1 MPVAEITHAET
12 AQRAR
17 LLRVRD
23 YHVALDLTRGAE
35 IFGSVSAIRFDAA
48 ELGAAESGA
57 AESGAASHADLVA
70 SAVHEI
76 TLNGVPLDP
85 AAVYVGGRITLP
97 GLAAHNELRVVA
109 DCAYTDSGTGMHRS
123 AGAASGGV
131 WIYGKFAPAYARTAY
146 ACFDQPDLKAEF
158 TFQVTVPAQWTVL
171 SNQPPAAA
179 PEQTAGGNAV
189 WRFTPTPRLP
199 TFTTTV
205 VAGDYHVV
213 TSSHATPSGQQIP
226 LELACQADLAGYLDA
241 QAPALFEATAR
252 GLDLY
257 TDLLGAYPYAK
268 YGQVFVPAFSA
279 GASEDVGCVLISD
292 QFLFRSRVTAA
303 MDEFRTMVILHEMAH
318 MWFGDLVTVRWW
330 DDLWLSESFA
340 EFCGHLAT
348 ARVGGFPG
356 AWSTFSAGRKA
367 WGFAQDRLP
376 SAHPVAAD
384 TATLSEAIANFDGIS
399 YAKGASVLRQL
410 AAYVGEED
418 FFSGICAY
426 IAGHAFANASRADL
440 ISAVAAS
447 SGKSL
452 DDWSQAWLRTAG
464 FNTLRCQFQTD
475 ASGAFTEFA
484 VVQDAPASHPVLRPH
499 HIAIGL
505 YQRSGDVLA
514 RTRLVEVDVTGPR
527 TTVPELAGAT
537 QPDLILPNDGDTGF
551 VMVRFDPRSLRTVTE
566 SIGRLTDPPARAVC
580 WNALIDMVQQAE
592 LPVPEFVAA
601 LAGGIRREP
610 SVSVLQALLPQ
621 VEQVMRQLATAEA
634 AAACKRLLAEV
645 AGQQLRSAEPASDLQ
660 LAWAQLLGW
669 TATSADHLDLS
680 AGLLSGDVAVP
691 GLSVDT
697 GLRWPL
703 LQRLAAAGRVG
714 DAVIDAELTRDP
726 TPAGQRYAAA
736 CRAAIPDAGHK
747 EAAWQ
752 QLIDGGLGMEGLYL
766 VARGFALP
774 EQAGLLAPYPAR
786 YLGTLR
792 EIWPTRSGHLRV
804 LLGDLLFP
812 YPAATAELLA
822 QIDEFLAVGPA
833 DPGMARVL
841 TERRDTLQRAL
852 RSRALPLEE
861 D

>member
-1 MPVAEITHAET
+1 MPVAEITHAAT

-23 YHVALDLTRGAE
+23 YHVTLDLTRGAE
-35 IFGSVSAIRFDAA
+35 VFGSVSVIRFDAA
-48 ELGAAESGA
+48 EP
-57 AESGAASHADLVA
+57 GAASHADLVA
-70 SAVHEI
+70 STVREI
-76 TLNGVPLDP
+76 TLNGLSLDP
-85 AAVYVGGRITLP
+85 AAVYADGRITLP
-97 GLAAHNELRVVA
+97 GLAVHNELRVVA
-109 DCAYTDSGTGMHRS
+109 DCAYTGSGTGMHRS
-123 AGAASGGV
+123 ADAASGEV

-158 TFQVTVPAQWTVL
+158 TFEVTAPAHWTVL
-171 SNQPPAAA
+171 SNQSPAAA
-179 PEQTAGGNAV
+179 PESAADGSAV
-189 WRFTPTPRLP
+189 WRFTPTPQLP

-205 VAGDYHVV
+205 VAGDYHLV

-226 LELACQADLAGYLDA
+226 LELACQADMAGHLDA
-241 QAPALFEATAR
+241 EALFEVTGR
-252 GLDLY
+252 GLDFY
-257 TDLLGAYPYAK
+257 TELLGAYPYAK

-279 GASEDVGCVLISD
+279 GATEDVGCVLISD

-318 MWFGDLVTVRWW
+318 MWFGDLVTVQWW

-348 ARVGGFPG
+348 VRVGGFPD
-356 AWSTFSAGRKA
+356 AWSTFSVGRKA

-376 SAHPVAAD
+376 STHPVAAD

-410 AAYVGEED
+410 AAYVGEEN
-418 FFSGICAY
+418 FFSGIRAY
-426 IAGHAFANASRADL
+426 ITGHAFANASRADL
-440 ISAVAAS
+440 IAAVAAS
-447 SGKSL
+447 SGKPL
-452 DDWSQAWLRTAG
+452 DAWSQAWLQTAG
-464 FNTLRCQFQTD
+464 FNTLRAQFQTD
-475 ASGAFTEFA
+475 ASGAFTEFTVA
-484 VVQDAPASHPVLRPH
+484 QDAPASHPILRPH
-499 HIAIGL
+499 RVAIGL

-527 TTVPELAGAT
+527 TAVPELAGAT

-551 VMVRFDPRSLRTVTE
+551 VMVRFDPRSLRTVIE
-566 SIGRLTDPPARAVC
+566 SIGGLDDPLARAVC

-610 SVSVLQALLPQ
+610 SVSVLHALLPQ
-621 VEQVMRQLATAEA
+621 AEQIMRQLATPEDA
-634 AAACKRLLAEV
+634 AAGKRLLADA
-645 AGQQLRSAEPASDLQ
+645 AGQLLRSAEPAGDLQ

-669 TATSADHLDLS
+669 TATSADQLDLS
-680 AGLLSGDVAVP
+680 ARLLSGDVALP
-691 GLSVDT
+691 GLPVDT

-714 DAVIDAELTRDP
+714 DAVIDAELARDP
-726 TPAGQRYAAA
+726 TPAGQRHAAA

-752 QLIDGGLGMEGLYL
+752 QLVDGRLGMEGLSV

-774 EQAGLLAPYPAR
+774 EQAGLLTPYAVR
-786 YLGTLR
+786 YLGALR
-792 EIWPTRSGHLRV
+792 QIWPTRSGHLRV

-812 YPAATAELLA
+812 YPAASQELLA
-822 QIDEFLAVGPA
+822 QIDEFLAA
-833 DPGMARVL
+833 DPAEAGPDPSMVRVL
-841 TERRDTLQRAL
+841 TERRDTLRRAL
-852 RSRALPLEE
+852 LSRALPGRRPDPLG
-861 D
+861 

>member
-1 MPVAEITHAET
+1 MMPVAEITRAET

-17 LLRVRD
+17 LLRVRS

-35 IFGSVSAIRFDAA
+35 IFGSVSVIRFDAA
-48 ELGAAESGA
+48 EP
-57 AESGAASHADLVA
+57 GAASHADLVA
-70 SAVHEI
+70 SMVHEI

-85 AAVYVGGRITLP
+85 AAVYAGGRITLP
-97 GLAAHNELRVVA
+97 ALAAHNELRVVA

-123 AGAASGGV
+123 ADAASGGV

-171 SNQPPAAA
+171 SNQPPDGSPGPA
-179 PEQTAGGNAV
+179 AGGRAV
-189 WRFTPTPRLP
+189 WLFTPTPRLP

-205 VAGDYHVV
+205 VAGDYHLV

-226 LELACQADLAGYLDA
+226 LELACQADMAGHLDA
-241 QAPALFEATAR
+241 EALFEVTGR

-257 TDLLGAYPYAK
+257 TGLLGTYPYAK

-292 QFLFRSRVTAA
+292 QFLFRSILTAA

-318 MWFGDLVTVRWW
+318 MWFGDLVSVRWW

-356 AWSTFSAGRKA
+356 AWSTFCVGRKA

-376 SAHPVAAD
+376 STHPVAAD
-384 TATLSEAIANFDGIS
+384 TATLSEAIGSFDGIS

-410 AAYVGEED
+410 AAYAGEEN
-418 FFSGICAY
+418 FFSGIRAY
-426 IAGHAFANASRADL
+426 IAGHAFANAGRADL
-440 ISAVAAS
+440 IAAVAAS

-475 ASGAFTEFA
+475 AGGAFTEFA

-499 HIAIGL
+499 RIAIGL

-514 RTRLVEVDVTGPR
+514 RTRLVEVDLAGPR
-527 TTVPELAGAT
+527 TAVPELAGAA
-537 QPDLILPNDGDTGF
+537 QPDLVLPNDGDTGF

-566 SIGRLTDPPARAVC
+566 LIGSLTDPLARAVC
-580 WNALIDMVQQAE
+580 WNAVIDMVQQAE
-592 LPVPEFVAA
+592 LPVPEFVAT

-621 VEQVMRQLATAEA
+621 AEQIMRQLAGPGSA
-634 AAACKRLLAEV
+634 ADGKRLLADV
-645 AGQQLRSAEPASDLQ
+645 AGQLLRSAEPASDHQ

-669 TATSADHLDLS
+669 TATSADQLDLS
-680 AGLLSGDVAVP
+680 AALLSGDVAVP
-691 GLSVDT
+691 GLPVNAE
-697 GLRWPL
+697 LRWPL

-714 DAVIDAELTRDP
+714 DAVVDAELAKDP
-726 TPAGQRYAAA
+726 TPAGQRHAAA

-747 EAAWQ
+747 EEAWQ
-752 QLIDGGLGMEGLYL
+752 QLIGGRLGMAGLSM

-774 EQAGLLAPYPAR
+774 EQAGLLTPYAGR

-812 YPAATAELLA
+812 YPAASQDLLA
-822 QIDEFLAVGPA
+822 QIDEFLATDPA
-833 DPGMARVL
+833 DAGKDPAMVRVL
-841 TERRDTLQRAL
+841 TERRDTLRRAL
-852 RSRALPLEE
+852 LSRALPSRPDPLG
-861 D
+861 

>member
-1 MPVAEITHAET
+1 MMPVAEITHAET

-35 IFGSVSAIRFDAA
+35 IFGSVSVIRFDAA
-48 ELGAAESGA
+48 EP
-57 AESGAASHADLVA
+57 GAASHADLVA
-70 SAVHEI
+70 DAVHEV
-76 TLNGVPLDP
+76 TLNGVSLDP
-85 AAVYVGGRITLP
+85 VAVYAAGRITLP
-97 GLAAHNELRVVA
+97 ALAAHNELRVVA

-123 AGAASGGV
+123 ADAASGAV
-131 WIYGKFAPAYARTAY
+131 WIYGKFAPAYARSAY

-158 TFQVTVPAQWTVL
+158 TFEVTAPAHWTVL
-171 SNQPPAAA
+171 SNQPLAAA
-179 PEQTAGGNAV
+179 PEPAAAGSAV

-199 TFTTTV
+199 AFTTTV
-205 VAGDYHVV
+205 VAGDYHLV
-213 TSSHATPSGQQIP
+213 TSSHATPGGQQIP
-226 LELACQADLAGYLDA
+226 LELACQADLAGHLDA
-241 QAPALFEATAR
+241 EALFEVTGR
-252 GLDLY
+252 GLDFY
-257 TDLLGAYPYAK
+257 TELLGAYPYAK
-268 YGQVFVPAFSA
+268 YGQVFVPEFSA

-356 AWSTFSAGRKA
+356 AWSTFSVGRKA

-376 SAHPVAAD
+376 STHPVAAD

-410 AAYVGEED
+410 AAYVGEEN
-418 FFSGICAY
+418 FFSGIRAY
-426 IAGHAFANASRADL
+426 ITGHAFANASRADL
-440 ISAVAAS
+440 IAAVAAS

-464 FNTLRCQFQTD
+464 FNTLRCEYQTD

-499 HIAIGL
+499 RIAIGL
-505 YQRSGDVLA
+505 YQRSGDDLA
-514 RTRLVEVDVTGPR
+514 RTGRMEVDVAGPR
-527 TTVPELAGAT
+527 TVVPELAGTT

-566 SIGRLTDPPARAVC
+566 SIGRLTDPLARAVC

-592 LPVPEFVAA
+592 LPVPRFVAA
-601 LAGGIRREP
+601 LAGGIGREP
-610 SVSVLQALLPQ
+610 SVSVLQALLAQ
-621 VEQVMRQLATAEA
+621 AEQIIRQLATPEDA
-634 AAACKRLLAEV
+634 AAGKRLLADA
-645 AGQQLRSAEPASDLQ
+645 AGQLLRSAEPASDLQ

-669 TATSADHLDLS
+669 TATSADQLDLS
-680 AGLLSGDVAVP
+680 AGLLSGDAAVP
-691 GLSVDT
+691 GLRVDA

-703 LQRLAAAGRVG
+703 LQRLAAAGRVR
-714 DAVIDAELTRDP
+714 DAVIDAELARDP
-726 TPAGQRYAAA
+726 TPGGQRYAAA

-747 EAAWQ
+747 DAAWQ
-752 QLIDGGLGMEGLYL
+752 QLIDGGLGMEGLYV

-774 EQAGLLAPYPAR
+774 EQASLLAPYAAR
-786 YLGTLR
+786 YLSTLR
-792 EIWPTRSGHLRV
+792 EIWPTRGGHLRV

-822 QIDEFLAVGPA
+822 QIDEFLAA
-833 DPGMARVL
+833 DPGDPVKEPGMVRVL
-841 TERRDTLQRAL
+841 TERRDTLRRAL
-852 RSRALPLEE
+852 LSRALSSRGPDPLG
-861 D
+861 

>member
-1 MPVAEITHAET
+1 MPTDEITRAET

-35 IFGSVSAIRFDAA
+35 TFGSVSVIRFDAA
-48 ELGAAESGA
+48 EP
-57 AESGAASHADLVA
+57 GAASHADLVA

-76 TLNGVPLDP
+76 TLNGAPLDP
-85 AAVYVGGRITLP
+85 AAVYADGRIALP
-97 GLAAHNELRVVA
+97 DLAVHNELRVVA

-123 AGAASGGV
+123 ADAASGGV

-179 PEQTAGGNAV
+179 PEQAAGGNAI

-213 TSSHATPSGQQIP
+213 TSFHAAPGGRRIP
-226 LELACQADLAGYLDA
+226 LELACQANLAGLLDA
-241 QAPALFEATAR
+241 EAQALFEVTGR

-257 TDLLGAYPYAK
+257 TGLLGGYPYAK

-303 MDEFRTMVILHEMAH
+303 MDEFRTMAILHEMAH
-318 MWFGDLVTVRWW
+318 MWFGDLVTVQWW

-348 ARVGGFPG
+348 ARVGGFPD
-356 AWSTFSAGRKA
+356 AWSTFSVGRKA
-367 WGFAQDRLP
+367 WGYAQDRLP
-376 SAHPVAAD
+376 STHPVAAD

-410 AAYVGEED
+410 AAFAGEEN
-418 FFSGICAY
+418 FFSGIRAY
-426 IAGHAFANASRADL
+426 LAGHAFANASRNDL
-440 ISAVAAS
+440 IAAVAAS

-464 FNTLRCQFQTD
+464 FNTLRCEFRTD
-475 ASGAFTEFA
+475 AGGAFTEFA
-484 VVQDAPASHPVLRPH
+484 VVQDAPASHQVLRPH
-499 HIAIGL
+499 QVAVGL

-514 RTRLVEVDVTGPR
+514 RMHRIEVDVAGPR
-527 TTVPELAGAT
+527 TNVPELVGTT
-537 QPDLILPNDGDTGF
+537 QPDLVLPNDGDTGF

-566 SIGRLTDPPARAVC
+566 SIGRLADPLARAVC
-580 WNALIDMVQQAE
+580 WNTLIDMVKQAE
-592 LPVPEFVAA
+592 LPMPRFVAT
-601 LAGGIRREP
+601 LAGGIRHEP

-621 VEQVMRQLATAEA
+621 AEQIIRQLAGPEPAAEG
-634 AAACKRLLAEV
+634 KRLLADV
-645 AGQQLRSAEPASDLQ
+645 AWQLLRSAEPGGDLQ

-669 TATSADHLDLS
+669 TATSPDQLDLT
-680 AGLLSGDVAVP
+680 AALLSGGVTVP
-691 GLSVDT
+691 GLPVDAE
-697 GLRWPL
+697 LRWPL
-703 LQRLAAAGRVG
+703 LQRLAAAGRAG
-714 DAVIDAELTRDP
+714 DALIDAELAGDP

-736 CRAAIPDAGHK
+736 CRAAIPDAAHK

-752 QLIDGGLGMEGLYL
+752 QLIDGRLGIEGLSML
-766 VARGFALP
+766 ARGFALP
-774 EQAGLLAPYPAR
+774 EQAGLLTPYAAR

-812 YPAATAELLA
+812 YPAASPDLLA
-822 QIDEFLAVGPA
+822 QLDEFLAADPA
-833 DPGMARVL
+833 DPGMTRVL
-841 TERRDTLQRAL
+841 TERRDTLRQAL
-852 RSRALPLEE
+852 LSRALPSRPGE
-861 D
+861 

>member
-35 IFGSVSAIRFDAA
+35 IFGSVSAIRFD
-48 ELGAAESGA
+48 AAESGA

-348 ARVGGFPG
+348 ARVGAFPRRLVHVLG
-356 AWSTFSAGRKA
+356 RAQGMGLRAGPAAVRA
-367 WGFAQDRLP
+367 SCRRRHGHAQRGDRQLRR
-376 SAHPVAAD
+376 D
-384 TATLSEAIANFDGIS
+384 Q
-399 YAKGASVLRQL
+399 LRQGRQR
-410 AAYVGEED
+410 AQA
-418 FFSGICAY
+418 
-426 IAGHAFANASRADL
+426 ASRLCRRGGLLLRHLCLHRRARL
-440 ISAVAAS
+440 RQRQPGRPIAAVAAS

-669 TATSADHLDLS
+669 TATSADQLDLS

-714 DAVIDAELTRDP
+714 DAVMDAELTRDP
-726 TPAGQRYAAA
+726 TRAGQRYAAA

>member
-1 MPVAEITHAET
+1 MPTAEITRAET
-12 AQRAR
+12 ARRAR
-17 LLRVRD
+17 LLQVRD
-23 YHVALDLTRGAE
+23 YHVALDMTRGAE
-35 IFGSVSAIRFDAA
+35 IFGSVSVIRFDAA
-48 ELGAAESGA
+48 EP
-57 AESGAASHADLVA
+57 GAASHADLVA

-76 TLNGVPLDP
+76 TLNGALLDP
-85 AAVYVGGRITLP
+85 AAVYADGRITLP
-97 GLAAHNELRVVA
+97 GLAARNELRVVA
-109 DCAYTDSGTGMHRS
+109 DYAYTDSGTGMHRS
-123 AGAASGGV
+123 ADAASGGV
-131 WIYGKFAPAYARTAY
+131 WVYGKFAPAYARTAY

-158 TFQVTVPAQWTVL
+158 TFEVTAPAQWTVL
-171 SNQPPAAA
+171 SNQPPAAES
-179 PEQTAGGNAV
+179 EQAGGGNAV

-213 TSSHATPSGQQIP
+213 TSSHATPGGQQIP

-241 QAPALFEATAR
+241 EAPALFEATGR

-257 TDLLGAYPYAK
+257 TGLLGAYPYAK

-348 ARVGGFPG
+348 ARVGGFPD

-367 WGFAQDRLP
+367 WGYAQDRLP
-376 SAHPVAAD
+376 STHPVAAD

-410 AAYVGEED
+410 AAYAGEQN
-418 FFSGICAY
+418 FFSGIRAY
-426 IAGHAFANASRADL
+426 LAGHAFANASGADL
-440 ISAVAAS
+440 IAAVAAS
-447 SGKSL
+447 SGRSL

-475 ASGAFTEFA
+475 AGGAFTEFA
-484 VVQDAPASHPVLRPH
+484 VVQDAPASHQVLRPH

-505 YQRSGDVLA
+505 YQRSGDVLT
-514 RTRLVEVDVTGPR
+514 RTQRIEVDVAGPR
-527 TTVPELAGAT
+527 TNVPELAGAA
-537 QPDLILPNDGDTGF
+537 QPDLVLPNDGDTGF
-551 VMVRFDPRSLRTVTE
+551 VMVRLDPRSLRTVTE
-566 SIGRLTDPPARAVC
+566 SIGGLTDPLARAVC
-580 WNALIDMVQQAE
+580 WHALIDMVQQAE

-621 VEQVMRQLATAEA
+621 AEQIMRQLATPEDA
-634 AAACKRLLAEV
+634 AAGKRLLAG
-645 AGQQLRSAEPASDLQ
+645 AAWQLLRSAEPASDLQ

-669 TATSADHLDLS
+669 TATSADQLDLS

-691 GLSVDT
+691 GLPVDA

-703 LQRLAAAGRVG
+703 LQRLAAAGRAG
-714 DAVIDAELTRDP
+714 DAVIDAELAADP
-726 TPAGQRYAAA
+726 TPGGQRHAAA

-747 EAAWQ
+747 EAAWR
-752 QLIDGGLGMEGLYL
+752 QLVDGRLGMEGLSV

-774 EQAGLLAPYPAR
+774 EQAGLLAPYAAR

-812 YPAATAELLA
+812 YPAASRELLA
-822 QIDEFLAVGPA
+822 QIDELLAADPA
-833 DPGMARVL
+833 EACLDPGMVRVL
-841 TERRDTLQRAL
+841 TERRDTLRRAL
-852 RSRALPLEE
+852 LSRALPSRPAPPG
-861 D
+861 